1 MALTKN
7 LSFGLNL
14 ISLAGFFVMGIGLTL
29 SRQQRIGAPIAFG
42 LMGVGTAL
50 LFLGIYVAVP

>member
-1 MALTKN
+1 MLTKN

-14 ISLAGFFVMGIGLTL
+14 VSLAGFLLMGIGLTL
-29 SRQQRIGAPIAFG
+29 SRQKRVGAPAAFA

-50 LFLGIYVAVP
+50 LFIGLYVAVP